1 MDSDDIEYIEGQ
13 HWMAMTMDSDD
24 IEYIEGQGE
33 QDAIG
38 LAGSQL
44 DARLT
49 IENIFLNILY
59 LIYINF

>member
-1 MDSDDIEYIEGQ
+1 
-13 HWMAMTMDSDD
+13 MDSDD

-49 IENIFLNILY
+49 IETIFRNILY
-59 LIYINF
+59 LIYINFS

>member
-1 MDSDDIEYIEGQ
+1 MNGYYPL
-13 HWMAMTMDSDD
+13 DSDD

-33 QDAIG
+33 QDAIC

-49 IENIFLNILY
+49 IENIIFNILY
-59 LIYINF
+59 SIYINF